1 MPLIHSFRS
10 CVSIVLNAITGIS
23 ISPFATSWYSY
34 VVVAVVLLA
43 AVCIPLGFLFRKEE
57 WFKKAMGKAGDAWK
71 YVRKNFDFF
80 FLFAL
85 MGTAFEMIVVSLSVN
100 INVMLLHTDRYLF
113 VVMPWAAFVI
123 LRAVWYIFT
132 WIKPVRKFTAPIV
145 AVVTCV
151 LVVTSNLLC
160 EKRYLFPNDM
170 MGDGLVEDTC
180 SPNSEYILCVN
191 YEWVITCFTDKLIDC
206 GRYFPTTV
214 YTYSYDIDEM
224 SKMDLTKD
232 CYIIVDASQLRKTD
246 IFNDKND
253 DGKVTIGNATF
264 DLDENAF
271 ADSVSEQD
279 VIDDFEQKV
288 FPGYK
293 LQFYS
298 SQRVMGSMMHTF
310 KIVPEEEYSDV
321 PVIDADMEKDK
332 MTESSVN

>member
-1 MPLIHSFRS
+1 
-10 CVSIVLNAITGIS
+10 
-23 ISPFATSWYSY
+23 
-34 VVVAVVLLA
+34 
-43 AVCIPLGFLFRKEE
+43 
-57 WFKKAMGKAGDAWK
+57 
-71 YVRKNFDFF
+71 
-80 FLFAL
+80 
-85 MGTAFEMIVVSLSVN
+85 
-100 INVMLLHTDRYLF
+100 
-113 VVMPWAAFVI
+113 
-123 LRAVWYIFT
+123 
-132 WIKPVRKFTAPIV
+132 
-145 AVVTCV
+145 
-151 LVVTSNLLC
+151 
-160 EKRYLFPNDM
+160 M